1 MTGWMAHRSERRTAR
16 KAALPFAALMVGLM
30 LVSASGL
37 LWAPP
42 VAAETRIAL
51 IIGNSAY
58 DRADMRLANPANDAA
73 AMVRSLKA
81 AGFDTV
87 VKLNARRKD
96 FYHAIEEFGG
106 KIGRDPHAV
115 GLFYYAGHAVQA
127 NGVNYL
133 IPVDAEIES
142 ESDLEANAFDAGRV
156 LRAMKEAQNDMNI
169 VILDSCR
176 NNPLP
181 KTRGMDRGLARMD
194 APSGTFIAYAAA
206 PGQSA
211 QDGNSGSNGVFTGE
225 LIKAMAE
232 PGVPLEQ
239 MFKKVIIGVKADTH
253 GSQQP
258 WSEASI
264 QGDFYFFPKA
274 AGGAASAGAVP
285 AGAAHEASGGTS
297 SGRHVDSANELEQ
310 SFWDRIKDS
319 NDAADF
325 KDYQTR
331 FPNGPHASEAAL
343 LVRKLNRSAA
353 AAPSARTA
361 AAVPAPNNGHAIVE
375 SAALGSWIMRIPS
388 PQGESTCYWD
398 VKANGTYSTWCVGAH
413 PLAHSGT
420 VLIGDG
426 KWALSA
432 TTTAWSDGGSYQF
445 PNPNTLIVTGKLGT
459 GAWLRK

>member
-1 MTGWMAHRSERRTAR
+1 MTDRVATRGGRNITRNAARRLLTVSLAFCTA
-16 KAALPFAALMVGLM
+16 AA
-30 LVSASGL
+30 L
-37 LWAPP
+37 LWAPQG
-42 VAAETRIAL
+42 AAETRVAL
-51 IIGNSAY
+51 IIGNSTY

-73 AMVRSLKA
+73 AMVRALKA

-87 VKLNARRKD
+87 VKLNAKRKD

-133 IPVDAEIES
+133 IPVDAEIEA

-206 PGQSA
+206 PGQAA
-211 QDGNSGSNGVFTGE
+211 QDGTSGTNGVFTGE

-253 GSQQP
+253 GGQQP

-264 QGDFYFFPKA
+264 QGDFYFIPKS
-274 AGGAASAGAVP
+274 AGGAAVARDASPGAQT
-285 AGAAHEASGGTS
+285 G
-297 SGRHVDSANELEQ
+297 GRHVDSANELEQ
-310 SFWDRIKDS
+310 SYWDRIKDS
-319 NDAADF
+319 TDSADF
-325 KDYQTR
+325 KDYQAR
-331 FPNGPHASEAAL
+331 FPNGPHASEASL
-343 LVRKLNRSAA
+343 LIRKLNRSAA
-353 AAPSARTA
+353 ASGPAPA
-361 AAVPAPNNGHAIVE
+361 AAPTRVAAAEPAPNKSQSLVDP
-375 SAALGSWIMRIPS
+375 AAQGSWTMKIPS
-388 PQGESTCYWD
+388 AQGVSTCYWD
-398 VKANGTYSTWCVGAH
+398 VKASGTYSSWCVGAH
-413 PLAHSGT
+413 PGAHSGT
-420 VLIGDG
+420 VLIAAG
-426 KWALSA
+426 KWDLNS
-432 TTTAWSDGGSYQF
+432 TTTNWSDGGSYQI
-445 PNPNTLIVTGKLGT
+445 PNPNTFIVTGKLGT
-459 GAWLRK
+459 GAWLRKQ